1 MATLAEHE
9 TETEYDRVF
18 EWRLEVLMR
27 SGYPSSEAWLLAA
40 AHEVDL
46 RLAERLLADGCE
58 PATAARILI

>member
-18 EWRLEVLMR
+18 EWRFAVLRR
-27 SGYPSSEAWLLAA
+27 SGYPNSEAWLLASA
-40 AHEVDL
+40 SEVDL
-46 RLAERLLADGCE
+46 RLAARLLADGCE